1 MKSGSGWRS
10 VRSVPSCS
18 AAVMGQGLKLTCIG
32 LVAGLVGTLV
42 LTRMMETLLF
52 DVRPNDPATLASVAA
67 LITAVAVVASLVP
80 ACRAT
85 RVDPLVALRDE

>member
-1 MKSGSGWRS
+1 M
-10 VRSVPSCS
+10 
-18 AAVMGQGLKLTCIG
+18 
-32 LVAGLVGTLV
+32 AGLVGTLV

-52 DVRPNDPATLASVAA
+52 EVPPNDPATLASVAA

-85 RVDPLVALRDE
+85 RVNPLVALKDE

>member
-1 MKSGSGWRS
+1 MALGAKRAL
-10 VRSVPSCS
+10 VLRT
-18 AAVMGQGLKLTCIG
+18 VMGHGLKLTCIG

-52 DVRPNDPATLASVAA
+52 DVRPNDPATLAGVAA
-67 LITAVAVVASLVP
+67 LITAVAAVASLVP